1 MKRYLGLSWR
11 NQPIPEKRRSG
22 KEIFK
27 EALLVLGGK
36 LCKADGHVSSEEIV
50 IFKQYFGI
58 DDSTHPGA
66 STIFMEAAATTGD
79 TKETARRIYTLLDG
93 KAEPLEYILIGLMQ
107 IAAADGRIH
116 KAEKDFIHI
125 IAEEFAFSGAKIHR
139 LFLIFEQA
147 RERAYRDRDTTSRTG
162 ASSLRSQHLEIL
174 GLDKNAAF
182 GEIKAAYRDLAR
194 RHHPDLLRAQGVPID
209 DIKNAEEILK
219 VINSAYE
226 WLARHHH
233 NDAKAT
239 G

>member
-1 MKRYLGLSWR
+1 
-11 NQPIPEKRRSG
+11 
-22 KEIFK
+22 
-27 EALLVLGGK
+27 
-36 LCKADGHVSSEEIV
+36 
-50 IFKQYFGI
+50 
-58 DDSTHPGA
+58 
-66 STIFMEAAATTGD
+66 
-79 TKETARRIYTLLDG
+79 
-93 KAEPLEYILIGLMQ
+93 MQ

-125 IAEEFAFSGAKIHR
+125 VAKEFAFSGPEIHR

-147 RERAYRDRDTTSRTG
+147 RERTYRDGATTSRTG
-162 ASSLRSQHLEIL
+162 AGSLRSEHLEIL
-174 GLDKNAAF
+174 GLDENAAF
-182 GEIKAAYRDLAR
+182 GEIKVAYRNLAR

-226 WLARHHH
+226 WLARHHQ